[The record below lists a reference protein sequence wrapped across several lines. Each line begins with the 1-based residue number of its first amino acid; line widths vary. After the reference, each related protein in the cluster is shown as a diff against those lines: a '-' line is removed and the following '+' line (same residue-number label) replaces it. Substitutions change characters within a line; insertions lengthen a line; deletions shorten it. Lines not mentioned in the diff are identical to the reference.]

1 MSTNDPLRRRRGA
14 VARSE
19 ALDAARALLLAG
31 GPSAVTLKGVGDR
44 MGVSHANLIHHFG
57 SAAGLQGELM
67 DRMVRDLAEAIAE
80 GLEGLTVADW
90 GQGRLIDVAFDAF
103 DRGGASQLAA
113 WMALARETQR
123 AESFAGV
130 VRDLADRIAR
140 LAGDDDAAREKA
152 RRVVLTVT
160 YLAFADG
167 LIGPT
172 LSDILGTPADA
183 PRDLAVLAVKA
194 VAATPKA

>member
-1 MSTNDPLRRRRGA
+1 MSIKDPLRRRRGA

-67 DRMVRDLAEAIAE
+67 DRMVRDLADAIAE
-80 GLEGLTVADW
+80 GLEGLTAADW

-160 YLAFADG
+160 YMAFADG